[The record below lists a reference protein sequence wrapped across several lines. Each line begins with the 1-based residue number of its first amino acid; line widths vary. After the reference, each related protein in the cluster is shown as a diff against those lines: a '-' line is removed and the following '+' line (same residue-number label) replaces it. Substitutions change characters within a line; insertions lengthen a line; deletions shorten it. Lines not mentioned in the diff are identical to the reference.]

1 MKGKPAKHKMKKF
14 FKKLFGA
21 SAAPDTPAPV
31 DFQALTEH
39 SSDVILQVAQ
49 GLGLRYVSPS
59 AKHVLGWTPEEM
71 LGHQTGLLHPDDMP
85 QMQASLLR
93 LAAGAARDQISF
105 RVKRKDGAWTW
116 MEGSA
121 SIIQGSENPG
131 DMVVVMRDVSERKR
145 LEDELGELAFRDQ
158 LTGIAN
164 RRKFDEVLEN
174 EWQRCLRSRG
184 HMSLL
189 LLDIDHFK
197 GVNDRY
203 GHQVGDDCLRSVSH
217 TVQSHVSR
225 PADLVARY
233 GGEEIAVI
241 LPDTDQEGALELA
254 EQLRRSVEELRIPNQ
269 DNQEGNGIVTVSIG
283 VATAYSRVGG
293 RIAMPEGLLMAVDRA
308 LYEAK
313 HEGRNRVATS
323 MLLMSA
329 TGSDTDTSV
338 A

>member
-1 MKGKPAKHKMKKF
+1 M
-14 FKKLFGA
+14 KKLFKRLFTA
-21 SAAPDTPAPV
+21 SETKDTLAPV
-31 DFQALTEH
+31 DFKALAEF
-39 SSDVILQVAQ
+39 SGDVILQVKSD
-49 GLGLRYVSPS
+49 LELRYVSPS
-59 AKHVLGWTPEEM
+59 AKAVLGWTPEEM
-71 LGHQTGLLHPDDMP
+71 LSLHTDLLNPDDMP
-85 QMQASLLR
+85 QIQASMLQLV
-93 LAAGAARDQISF
+93 AGSSSEKLSF
-105 RVKRKDGAWTW
+105 RVRRKDGNWAW
-116 MEGSA
+116 MEGTA
-121 SIIQGSENPG
+121 NLLEGVEHPG

-145 LEDELGELAFRDQ
+145 LEDELGQLAFRDE

-164 RRKFDEVLEN
+164 RRKFDEVLET

-203 GHQVGDDCLRSVSH
+203 GHQVGDDCLRSIAH
-217 TVQSHVSR
+217 TLQSLISR

-241 LPDTDQEGALELA
+241 LPDTDQDGAFSIA
-254 EQLRRSVEELRIPNQ
+254 EKMRQSVEALGIPNQ
-269 DNQEGNGIVTVSIG
+269 DNREGNEIVTVSVG
-283 VATAYSRVGG
+283 VATAFSRVGG

-308 LYEAK
+308 LYQAK
-313 HEGRNRVATS
+313 HEGRNRVACS

-329 TGSDTDTSV
+329 NHGDPTAST